1 MQKRKTKFLIIAG
14 MALALAGPALLGWS
28 QEGGA
33 QPSGS
38 PQASQAGTSQKPAS
52 VSGDYVIGLDD
63 VLAINV
69 WKEAEISRDV
79 QVRPDGKISLPLV
92 GELQA
97 AGLRPLEL
105 QKQITDKLQSYVS
118 NPEVTVIVQQV
129 KSKKINVMSE
139 VGRPGE

>member
-1 MQKRKTKFLIIAG
+1 M
-14 MALALAGPALLGWS
+14 LAS
-28 QEGGA
+28 
-33 QPSGS
+33 
-38 PQASQAGTSQKPAS
+38 
-52 VSGDYVIGLDD
+52 
-63 VLAINV
+63 NV